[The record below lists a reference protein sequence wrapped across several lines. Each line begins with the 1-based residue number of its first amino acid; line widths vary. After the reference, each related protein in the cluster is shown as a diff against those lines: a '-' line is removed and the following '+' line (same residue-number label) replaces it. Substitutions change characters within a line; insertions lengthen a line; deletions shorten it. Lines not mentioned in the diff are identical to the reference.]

1 MKYRVFNKK
10 FWSTIEELVNQSEIT
25 IDRPKGSSHPRIPE
39 LIYPVDY
46 GYLKGT
52 TSFDGNEVDIWKG
65 TKDAFSIDGVVCTV
79 DLAKKDTEM
88 KILISCTEEEMQ
100 MIYTLHNEKSMS
112 AILIK
117 RDEAQ

>member
-1 MKYRVFNKK
+1 MKYRKFNKQ
-10 FWSTIEELVNQSEIT
+10 FWSRIEELVNQSVIT
-25 IDRPKGSSHPRIPE
+25 IDRPKGSPHPRIPE
-39 LIYPVDY
+39 FIYPMDY

-52 TSFDGNEVDIWKG
+52 TAVDGNEVDIWKG
-65 TKDAFSIDGVVCTV
+65 TKEAYSIDGVVCTV

-100 MIYTLHNEKSMS
+100 KIYTVHNKRSMG
-112 AILIK
+112 AILIR